1 MTEQGKF
8 KRRLNLLD
16 LTLLGLGSIIGSG
29 WLFASNKAAVLA
41 GSDAWMA
48 WVFGAV
54 AVLLI
59 GLVYAEMAAAIPR
72 AGGFVRYPDYT
83 HGSLVG
89 FMIGFASMLAYSS
102 VAGIEVEAVRG
113 YALKWWPG
121 LATHDGGPS
130 VTGLIFQFSLLIIFF
145 LLNYWSVN
153 IFGKVNSVIT
163 TLKFIV
169 PAFTIVVLLTQL
181 KVSNLSV
188 GGASPGGIHGVLA
201 AVSTAGIVFA
211 FLGFRQAVDF
221 GAEAKNPQKDI
232 PKAII
237 FAVVLAAI
245 VYLLLQFSFLGAVPR
260 AVLAH
265 GWGAVQ
271 FKTPFAD
278 LAVALGFGWLMN
290 IIMVDALIS
299 PSGTGNIYLSGTARA
314 MFAWAK
320 NGYFYSWFGKI
331 DHKTGVPR
339 GALWLTFILA
349 ALWTMPLKFQV
360 WNGLVGAVTSAT
372 VMTYMVGPVS
382 VASLR
387 KSDPD
392 MPRPFKLKGLSILSP
407 LAYIAATLI
416 IYWSGWSTDSLLIG
430 LTLAS
435 MILYFAFMDRTPETR
450 ARLRTEWKN
459 GIWLVG
465 YFVFIF
471 IMSRLGSFTNTD
483 VYKVTIPQPW
493 DDIIVIIGAIV
504 FYYWG
509 VGSALHTSRIEKDDT
524 FDDSEFEA
532 VVSKGVSL

>member
-1 MTEQGKF
+1 MAEQGKF
-8 KRRLNLLD
+8 KRRLSLLD

-29 WLFASNKAAVLA
+29 WLFASNRAAVLA

-121 LATHDGGPS
+121 LATPDGGPS
-130 VTGLIFQFSLLIIFF
+130 GAGLTFQFALLILFF
-145 LLNYWSVN
+145 LINYWSVN
-153 IFGKVNSVIT
+153 VFGKINSVVT

-169 PAFTIVVLLTQL
+169 PAFTVIVLLTQL
-181 KVSNLSV
+181 KVSNFSV
-188 GGASPGGIHGVLA
+188 GGANPGGLHGVFA

-232 PKAII
+232 PRAII
-237 FAVVLAAI
+237 FAVVLAVI
-245 VYLLLQFSFLGAVPR
+245 VYLLLQFSFLGAVPS
-260 AVLAH
+260 ALLAH

-290 IIMVDALIS
+290 IIMLDALIS
-299 PSGTGNIYLSGTARA
+299 PSGTGNIYLSGTARTL
-314 MFAWAK
+314 FAWSK

-331 DHKTGVPR
+331 DSRTGVPR

-387 KSDPD
+387 KTDPN
-392 MPRPFKLKGLSILSP
+392 MSRPFRLKGLSILSP
-407 LAYIAATLI
+407 LAYVAATLI

-435 MILYFAFMDRTPETR
+435 LILYVAFMDRTPETR
-450 ARLRTEWKN
+450 TRLRTEWKN

-471 IMSRLGSFTNTD
+471 IMSRLGSFTDTTA
-483 VYKVTIPQPW
+483 YKVAIPQPW
-493 DDIIVIIGAIV
+493 DDIIIVVGALG

-509 VGSALHTSRIEKDDT
+509 VGSALRNSRIEKDDT
-524 FDDSEFEA
+524 YDDSELDV
-532 VVSKGVSL
+532 VVSGGK